1 MSAKSPGLAEQAR
14 ATLADAGFAAHDL
27 RVYTSRQILDSW
39 RRFQAERSLAQ
50 RVAGALTDDPD
61 TIERRRLA

>member
-27 RVYTSRQILDSW
+27 RVYTSRQ
-39 RRFQAERSLAQ
+39 RFQAERSLAQ